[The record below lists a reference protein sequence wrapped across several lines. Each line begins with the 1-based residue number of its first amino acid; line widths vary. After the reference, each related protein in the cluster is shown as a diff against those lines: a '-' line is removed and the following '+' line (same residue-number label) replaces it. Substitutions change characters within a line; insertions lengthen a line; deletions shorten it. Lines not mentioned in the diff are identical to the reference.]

1 MSSSYLLRRIF
12 LIFIP
17 TLLGMSILVFVIMHM
32 IPGSFVDVL
41 LGIGTDISEE
51 QIANIERA
59 YGLDKPLTT
68 QYFYWMGNVL
78 RGDLGNSLRTGK
90 PVIGEILSRLPIT
103 LELTFIS
110 VVLTLLL
117 AIPTG
122 VISAIQ
128 RNNFVDLIARLVALI
143 GLSVPNFLLG
153 TLLILY
159 VSLKLPGKLPTTGFV
174 PFSEGAW
181 ENLKSMILPSASLAL
196 GMSATVMRMTRSS
209 MLEEL
214 RQEYV
219 QVARAKGLSERIVV
233 LRHALRNGLIPV
245 ITVLGIQV
253 GYMLG
258 GTVIIEELFALP
270 GIGRLAL
277 NAIYQRDYPVVQGTV
292 LFIAFIFV
300 FMNMLTDLSY
310 SVLDPRIQQED

>member
-1 MSSSYLLRRIF
+1 MSSYLFRRILF
-12 LIFIP
+12 VFIP
-17 TLLGMSILVFVIMHM
+17 TLLGMSILVFIIMHM

-51 QIANIERA
+51 QIARIERS
-59 YGLDKPLTT
+59 YGLDKPLIT
-68 QYFYWMGNVL
+68 QYFYWLGNVL
-78 RGDLGNSLRTGK
+78 RGDLGNSLRTGT
-90 PVIGEILSRLPIT
+90 PVIGEIFSRLPVT
-103 LELTFIS
+103 LELTLFS

-122 VISAIQ
+122 VISAIR
-128 RNNFVDLIARLVALI
+128 RNDIADLIARLGALI

-159 VSLKLPGKLPTTGFV
+159 VSLKLPGKLPTTGYV
-174 PFSEGAW
+174 PFAENVW
-181 ENLKSMILPSASLAL
+181 ENIKSMILPSISLAL

-219 QVARAKGLSERIVV
+219 QVARAKGLPERIVV

-245 ITVLGIQV
+245 ITVLGIQI
-253 GYMLG
+253 GYLMG
-258 GTVIIEELFALP
+258 GTVIVEELFALP

-277 NAIYQRDYPVVQGTV
+277 NAIYQRDYPVVQGTI
-292 LFIAFIFV
+292 LFISFV
-300 FMNMLTDLSY
+300 FVFINMLTDLSY